1 MQTSDFYY
9 DLPQEL
15 IAQTPLK
22 NRSDARMMVL
32 NKLTGQ
38 WEHSQFKRLPEY
50 LNAGDLLIFNDTKV
64 SPVRI
69 YGHRPEKE
77 EHIEVLLLEEKA
89 PKTWVS
95 LTRPGRKLPVGQ
107 KIIFSPELRG
117 TVLDILPEGERVIE
131 LAYDGIFYE
140 ILDAIGEMPLPPYIH
155 TRLEDKER
163 YQTIYAKYRGSAA
176 APTAGLH
183 FTQEVLDAVKAKG
196 VQCGFVT
203 LHIGLGTFRPVKV
216 DRVEDHPMH
225 AERYR
230 LTEETAALIRETKE
244 RGGRVIA
251 VGTTS
256 ARTLE
261 SVMKKNGAM
270 MADRGVTD
278 IFIYPGYTFQCIDG
292 ILTNFHLPE
301 STLIMM
307 IAAMVGRET
316 ILAAYEEAV
325 RESYRFFSLGDC
337 MLIR

>member
-15 IAQTPLK
+15 IAQTSLK

-107 KIIFSPELRG
+107 EIIFSPELRG
-117 TVLDILPEGERVIE
+117 KVVDILPEGERVIE

-230 LTEETAALIRETKE
+230 LTEETAALIRDTKE

-270 MADRGVTD
+270 IADRGVTD

-316 ILAAYEEAV
+316 ILAGYEEAV